1 LPPKH
6 IGHFILV
13 LLLPAPLGFHEDHV
27 IARGISVSVPD
38 CPVDTAVHL
47 G

>member
-1 LPPKH
+1 M
-6 IGHFILV
+6 LV
-13 LLLPAPLGFHEDHV
+13 LFFFFLRLLGFHQVIAHR